1 MNNLRNKFMLD
12 QNIVFLNHGSF
23 GATPKQVFKEYVAWQ
38 QKLERQPVKF
48 LGRDFDDHMNAS
60 REILAAELHTNANN
74 LVYIPNAT
82 HGVNIVALSLKLH
95 PGDEILTTDHEYGAC
110 DYTWEFLCKKNGAS
124 YIRKA
129 IPLPIADPQTVAQ
142 GFLTGITERT
152 KVIFISHITSPTAIK
167 LPVEL
172 ICQVAR
178 EKGILTVVDGAHAFG
193 QIDLDLGT
201 LGADFYTSNCH
212 KWAMSP
218 KGAAFLYVRPEVQ
231 AMVDPM
237 VVSWGFGIEDFS
249 KTGSRFVDFFQWAGT
264 KDPAAYLSVPSAIS
278 FSKNNNW
285 QDIRNKSKQY
295 LDRTIAD
302 VTSLP
307 GFTSIYADNENYTQL
322 ASIQIP
328 DTFDVAQLKTYLY
341 EEHKVELP
349 VLAWSDKKMIRVSIQ
364 GYNTEKDIDAL
375 VKGLKTALRF
385 FNIFETKMVE

>member
-1 MNNLRNKFMLD
+1 
-12 QNIVFLNHGSF
+12 
-23 GATPKQVFKEYVAWQ
+23 
-38 QKLERQPVKF
+38 
-48 LGRDFDDHMNAS
+48 
-60 REILAAELHTNANN
+60 
-74 LVYIPNAT
+74 
-82 HGVNIVALSLKLH
+82 
-95 PGDEILTTDHEYGAC
+95 
-110 DYTWEFLCKKNGAS
+110 
-124 YIRKA
+124 
-129 IPLPIADPQTVAQ
+129 
-142 GFLTGITERT
+142 
-152 KVIFISHITSPTAIK
+152 
-167 LPVEL
+167 
-172 ICQVAR
+172 
-178 EKGILTVVDGAHAFG
+178 
-193 QIDLDLGT
+193 
-201 LGADFYTSNCH
+201 
-212 KWAMSP
+212 
-218 KGAAFLYVRPEVQ
+218 
-231 AMVDPM
+231 MVDPM

>member
-1 MNNLRNKFMLD
+1 MLD
-12 QNIVFLNHGSF
+12 QDIVFLNHGSF
-23 GATPKQVFKEYVAWQ
+23 GATPKQVFKEYVGWQ
-38 QKLERQPVKF
+38 EKLERQPVKF
-48 LGRDFDDHMNAS
+48 LGRDFDDHMNTS
-60 REILAAELHTNANN
+60 REILAAELQTNANN

-82 HGVNIVALSLKLH
+82 YGVNIVAQSLKLQ

-124 YIRKA
+124 YVRKA

-142 GFLTGITERT
+142 EFLAGISERT

-167 LPVEL
+167 FPVEM
-172 ICQVAR
+172 ICKVAR

-193 QIDLDLGT
+193 QIALALDT

-212 KWAMSP
+212 KWALSP

-231 AMVDPM
+231 PLVDPI

-264 KDPAAYLSVPSAIS
+264 KDPAAYLSVPAAIA
-278 FSKNNNW
+278 FSKENNW
-285 QDIRNKSKQY
+285 QDVRKKCKQY

-307 GFTSIYADNENYTQL
+307 GFASIYSDNENYTQL

-328 DTFDVAQLKTYLY
+328 DQFDVAQLKSYLY

-349 VLAWSDKKMIRVSIQ
+349 VLVWADKKMIRVSIQ
-364 GYNTEKDIDAL
+364 GYNNEEDIDAL
-375 VKGLKTALRF
+375 VKGLKTALRY
-385 FNIFETKMVE
+385 FNILETKKVE

>member
-1 MNNLRNKFMLD
+1 MLD